1 MCQHFGQ
8 ASSPASFLRSQ
19 NKSFTEADKILDSKQ
34 IIDYIGAMPIL
45 AQNLSGRQDHRFRSD
60 RVDKIIGLH
69 AKHKE
74 IMRAVATTGLS
85 FVQLAERFNVTP
97 QNISDLANSEVGR
110 AEIRRISGARDAQAE
125 LITAANKQLAV
136 KALAMLDQM
145 VDGYVLMPDVEK
157 LSVDAAT
164 EGMSVLPIPP
174 AERRRIAMGLVS
186 EANKIIAR
194 QGIERALT
202 SRDDIE
208 QMKADAIAGGFVV
221 AEDAVFEDA

>member
-1 MCQHFGQ
+1 
-8 ASSPASFLRSQ
+8 
-19 NKSFTEADKILDSKQ
+19 
-34 IIDYIGAMPIL
+34 MPIL
-45 AQNLSGRQDHRFRSD
+45 SQNLNGRQDHRFKSD

-85 FVQLAERFNVTP
+85 FVQLAERFNVTA

-110 AEIRRISGARDAQAE
+110 AEIARISGARDVQAE

-136 KALAMLDQM
+136 KALEMLDQM

-157 LSVDAAT
+157 LSVDAAAQ
-164 EGMSVLPIPP
+164 GMAVLPVPP

-221 AEDAVFEDA
+221 AEDAIFEDVPTEE